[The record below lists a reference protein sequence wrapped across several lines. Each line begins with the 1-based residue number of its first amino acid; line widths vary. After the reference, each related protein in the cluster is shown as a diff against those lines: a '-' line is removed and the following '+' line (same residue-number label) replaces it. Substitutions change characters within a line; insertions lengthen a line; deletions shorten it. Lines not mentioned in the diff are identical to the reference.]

1 MKSRSMTVRIPPE
14 LKRELQATDPGTD
27 LSELVRRAIRQA
39 IDGRPIAPPP
49 LAESRCVCDTKISGI
64 GGSLAIRLVR
74 LGLTEKDR
82 GRTVDIA
89 LSADGVSGCT
99 CGRVCVDHDGKPYVC
114 VTMAARNLGLD
125 RNSPVRVKLLNISD

>member
-14 LKRELQATDPGTD
+14 LKRELQATDPDTD

-64 GGSLAIRLVR
+64 GSSLAIRLTK
-74 LGLTEKDR
+74 LGLTADDR
-82 GRTVDIA
+82 GRTVDLA

-99 CGRVCVDHDGKPYVC
+99 CGRVRIDHDGKPYVC
-114 VTMAARNLGLD
+114 ITMAARNLGLVRSD
-125 RNSPVRVKLLNISD
+125 PVRVKLLNISD